1 MKFSESEIQPLWDEV
16 ARIIGDGVIQMRHR
30 GEPLSADALIGYLD
44 EQLVTA
50 VSCSVQRLIC
60 SKLIVAPDIKTNKSP
75 ATFRVTSRLSIIS
88 LPLFRL
94 RRSPLSK

>member
-50 VSCSVQRLIC
+50 TGVQRRILLGAAINLL
-60 SKLIVAPDIKTNKSP
+60 KAD
-75 ATFRVTSRLSIIS
+75 
-88 LPLFRL
+88 
-94 RRSPLSK
+94 RRS